1 MQLSTSSIQSNCKMI
16 VERREK
22 VMILLTKGLK
32 GYQIASELNV
42 DPATISRDI
51 QYLSKTSSNNLNLI
65 VKETLPFLYQS
76 SIEGIKNVLHECWNI
91 YQSDNESITY
101 LHKLNSLK
109 LAKECNE
116 SLFRLVSEGP
126 SLVYIRELEE
136 RLERIEE
143 NGKVAKQHF

>member
-1 MQLSTSSIQSNCKMI
+1 MI
-16 VERREK
+16 IERREK

-32 GYQIASELNV
+32 GYQIASELAV

-51 QYLSKTSSNNLNLI
+51 QYLSKASSNNLNSI
-65 VKETLPFLYQS
+65 VKETLPFLYQN
-76 SIEGIKNVLHECWNI
+76 SIEGIKNILQECWNI
-91 YQSDNESITY
+91 YQSDDASITY
-101 LHKLNSLK
+101 LHRLSSLK

-126 SLVYIRELEE
+126 SLIYVKELEE

-143 NGKVAKQHF
+143 NGKVAKRHF